1 MKVLVGVDGSSNS
14 FAAVEFV
21 GRLLSAE
28 RDEIVLL
35 YAAPEMAVVDEERLD
50 SAVLERART
59 ALSRAILD
67 EALQRL
73 PKELHSRLVTATPV
87 GDGQSPSATLL
98 AAIDEHKADVIAVG
112 FHGTSGIVECF
123 VLGSVSRTI
132 VHTAKIPVL
141 VVKAAA
147 TGAASAKTQVGPS
160 ASHLNVLAPFDD
172 PQFAEPTASLLKK
185 LSCPPETRGW
195 VMTVVRPMFVTDL
208 PDWLKVERN
217 PDVAAMAAVWEVEHQ
232 QSMQAARDE
241 LESFRAQLPACFAS
255 TELIVAEGRP
265 AEEIVATAR
274 ERSIDLVVIGSRSS
288 SSLKRLLLGSTSEQV
303 LHEAQCSVLIVR

>member
-35 YAAPEMAVVDEERLD
+35 YAAPEMAVADEERLD
-50 SAVLERART
+50 LAVLERART

-67 EALQRL
+67 EALLRL
-73 PKELHSRLVTATPV
+73 PKELHSRLATPRPI
-87 GDGQSPSATLL
+87 GEGQSPGAALL
-98 AAIDEHKADVIAVG
+98 AAIDEHQADLIAVG
-112 FHGTSGIVECF
+112 FHGTSGILENF
-123 VLGSVSRTI
+123 VLGSVSRTV

-147 TGAASAKTQVGPS
+147 ASETPAKQSPGSAAKQL
-160 ASHLNVLAPFDD
+160 HVLAPFDD
-172 PQFAEPTASLLKK
+172 PEFAEPTATLLKMFT
-185 LSCPPETRGW
+185 CPPETRGW
-195 VMTVVRPMFVTDL
+195 VMTVVRPMFVNDL

-217 PDVAAMAAVWEVEHQ
+217 PDVAAMAAAWEVEHQ
-232 QSMQAARDE
+232 QGMQAARNE
-241 LESFRAQLPACFAS
+241 LEKFRAQLPECFAS

-265 AEEIVATAR
+265 AEEILATAR
-274 ERSIDLVVIGSRSS
+274 EKAIDLVVMGSRSS

-303 LHEAQCSVLIVR
+303 LCEVPCSVLIVR